1 MTPRFYHVIRRTV
14 IQPFT
19 NIAFTDAHLPG
30 DILAPL
36 TLCMLLFSWQFPHFN
51 SLSHLVRGSY
61 AQAGCHMLSVINPSK
76 NALVS
81 LRHTLL
87 LLPICSVLAP
97 LSGLTTWTFALT
109 ALLPN
114 AICIRAAW
122 RFWRRGGESEAKT
135 LFHHSLW
142 YLPVILGLMM
152 VHKQGMDWLQW
163 MGLATAD
170 DTSVA
175 KENELDKDN

>member
-1 MTPRFYHVIRRTV
+1 
-14 IQPFT
+14 
-19 NIAFTDAHLPG
+19 
-30 DILAPL
+30 
-36 TLCMLLFSWQFPHFN
+36 
-51 SLSHLVRGSY
+51 
-61 AQAGCHMLSVINPSK
+61 MLSVINPSK

-114 AICIRAAW
+114 AICVRAAW

-135 LFHHSLW
+135 VFHHSLW

-170 DTSVA
+170 NTSVA